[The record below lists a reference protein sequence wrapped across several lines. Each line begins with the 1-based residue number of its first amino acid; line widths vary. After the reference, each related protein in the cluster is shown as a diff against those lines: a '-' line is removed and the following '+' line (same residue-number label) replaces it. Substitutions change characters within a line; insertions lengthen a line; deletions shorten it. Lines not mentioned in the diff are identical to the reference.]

1 MIVIKIFIL
10 IIVLLFILI
19 RENRDMFYFRIKN
32 NTIDHLMPQIN
43 IDNHHSVYYKNDD
56 SNYNCLLVSHGNSSN
71 IYCSKKLI
79 DKIKKIYKGDIYCYE
94 YPGFGKCKGKLSIN
108 NCVNEQLF
116 WLEYLSKKYT
126 FIDIWGYSIGGGII
140 AQTIKKIPDNIS
152 NKIRKIYY
160 HNTFSCIKNVIKK
173 YNIFSYILY
182 KILCINDLNTNNEF
196 KNNFFKNKE
205 IIILHSVHDNI
216 VLYDEAIINYNL
228 CKKLGYNVKLINIE
242 GDHTIFD
249 LKNIDFL

>member
-1 MIVIKIFIL
+1 
-10 IIVLLFILI
+10 
-19 RENRDMFYFRIKN
+19 MFYFRPDKRFNTEYPELIIN
-32 NTIDHLMPQIN
+32 NHYAI
-43 IDNHHSVYYKNDD
+43 YYSTNKTNK
-56 SNYNCLLVSHGNSSN
+56 CMLISHGNSSSAFSN
-71 IYCSKKLI
+71 WNLMNN
-79 DKIKKIYKGDIYCYE
+79 IKKYYDGDIYCYE

-182 KILCINDLNTNNEF
+182 NILCINDLNTNNEF

-205 IIILHSVHDNI
+205 IIILHSIHDNI

-228 CKKLGYNVKLINIE
+228 CKKLEYNVKLINLE
-242 GDHTIFD
+242 GDHIIFD
-249 LKNIDFL
+249 LNNIDLL